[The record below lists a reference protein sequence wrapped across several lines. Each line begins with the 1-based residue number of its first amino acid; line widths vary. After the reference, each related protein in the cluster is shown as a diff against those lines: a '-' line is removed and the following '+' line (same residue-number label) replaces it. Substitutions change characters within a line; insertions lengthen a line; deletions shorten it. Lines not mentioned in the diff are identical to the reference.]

1 MLLIV
6 IFERDFCNDDFV
18 CRLVFVFVLV
28 NVVVVARGRDSK
40 VSDVYCVYAVYSPKK
55 PFLCRLLV
63 PINKI
68 KWEIDFQG
76 SVRVY
81 LFGPSMVLY
90 CTVVSTVLRV
100 TGY

>member
-6 IFERDFCNDDFV
+6 IFERDCCNDDFV

-63 PINKI
+63 PGSKI

-81 LFGPSMVLY
+81 LFGPSRWY
-90 CTVVSTVLRV
+90 CPVVSTVLRV
-100 TGY
+100 PGY